1 MVDVINVPSVGEAE
15 LPQAALTDLR
25 LRQVLAGLLVPSQG
39 MAKAMAR
46 RILNDEAG
54 RPRDAAVPL

>member
-1 MVDVINVPSVGEAE
+1 MSDAINVPGVGAAE
-15 LPQAALTDLR
+15 LPQTALTDLR
-25 LRQVLAGLLVPSQG
+25 LHQVLAGLLVPSQG